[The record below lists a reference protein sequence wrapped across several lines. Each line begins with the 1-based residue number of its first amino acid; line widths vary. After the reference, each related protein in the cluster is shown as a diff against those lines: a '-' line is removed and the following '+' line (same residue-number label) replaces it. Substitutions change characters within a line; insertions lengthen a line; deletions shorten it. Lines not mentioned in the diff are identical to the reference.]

1 MLRRSRSTTGLHAI
15 ESDMTRRAL
24 RRSATWFC
32 VGLAIAPVVDVADD
46 AGLLTAPT
54 SLDARGLVV
63 VLFEIGMLVAIAGAA
78 GVLLARHR
86 PSDRTWFF
94 VACVAVL
101 SGYLAHAGLRASGIA
116 ALVALALAFVQL
128 RMVQKIGRVEPER
141 RSRPG
146 A

>member
-1 MLRRSRSTTGLHAI
+1 MLHRSRSTTGLHAI
-15 ESDMTRRAL
+15 EHETTRRAL

-54 SLDARGLVV
+54 SLDARDIVV
-63 VLFEIGMLVAIAGAA
+63 ALLEIVMLVAIAGAA

-86 PSDRTWFF
+86 PADRTWFF
-94 VACVAVL
+94 VASVAVL
-101 SGYLAHAGLRASGIA
+101 SGWLAHAGLRASGVA
-116 ALVALALAFVQL
+116 ALVALALSFVQL
-128 RMVQKIGRVEPER
+128 RLLERFEPER